1 MPKLSEVGEH
11 ANIEV
16 LSPAQVESVEG
27 EEGSFRVRIRQQSR
41 FVTDECTRC
50 DLCVDVCPQCVPNEF
65 DSGMA
70 TRKAI
75 YTPMAQA
82 VPGPY
87 LIDLDLCLNEPPNY
101 FPCDRCTQACGP
113 KCIDF
118 FMPRE
123 QLLTREVSSIIAAV
137 GYDLIDPALLHHY
150 GYGKHPDV
158 LTSMEFERM
167 LTPMGPTGGEI
178 IKPSTGEHPNNIFF
192 VLCVGS
198 RDRRFYRYCSRFC
211 CMYSIKEAYQ
221 AINHGVDD
229 VSVLYMDVR
238 AYGKGFDAFFDR
250 TRQEGAKFIRGH
262 PAEISP
268 NGKGL
273 SVRYEDTDSGK
284 LETAEADMVVLA
296 TAVRPPEGLEEL
308 AEVLGIEV
316 DEDGFLKTE
325 ESQGGVI
332 TTSRPGIFAAGCAT
346 GPLSLIHI

>member
-27 EEGSFRVRIRQQSR
+27 EAGSFRVGIRLQSR

-70 TRKAI
+70 SRKAI
-75 YTPMAQA
+75 YTPMPQG

-87 LIDLDLCLNEPPNY
+87 LIDLGPRLNDPPNY

-123 QLLTREVSSIIAAV
+123 QLLTREGSSIIEAV
-137 GYDLIDPALLHHY
+137 GYDLIDPTLLHHY

-167 LTPMGPTGGEI
+167 LAPMGPTGGEI
-178 IKPSTGEHPNNIFF
+178 VKPSTGEHPRNIFF

-198 RDRRFYRYCSRFC
+198 RDRHFYRYCSRFC
-211 CMYSIKEAYQ
+211 CMYSIKHAFQ
-221 AINHGVDD
+221 ALDHGVKD
-229 VSVLYMDVR
+229 VTALYMDVR
-238 AYGKGFDAFFDR
+238 AYGKGFDAFWER
-250 TRQEGAKFIRGH
+250 TEQEGAKCVRGN
-262 PAEISP
+262 PASIVP
-268 NGKGL
+268 DGRKL
-273 SVRYEDTDSGK
+273 AVRYENTGSGRIESK
-284 LETAEADMVVLA
+284 RVDMER
-296 TAVRPPEGLEEL
+296 AV
-308 AEVLGIEV
+308 
-316 DEDGFLKTE
+316 
-325 ESQGGVI
+325 
-332 TTSRPGIFAAGCAT
+332 TS
-346 GPLSLIHI
+346 